1 MPKTLNFTPGPW
13 YFIKSNRPK
22 ATLVYKNRISGPDIR
37 SANETLFASRR
48 NDPAVEADLFL
59 AMHAPE
65 MYEVLSRLADRG
77 TGPLYAIDRASIAD
91 LLARINAGCPN
102 QVNEPYPRN

>member
-22 ATLVYKNRISGPDIR
+22 ATLVFSENSFSENSSR
-37 SANETLFASRR
+37 NETLFASRR
-48 NDPAVEADLFL
+48 TDARVSNDLFL

-65 MYEVLSRLADRG
+65 MYEVLSRIAGRG
-77 TGPLYAIDRASIAD
+77 VGPLYAIDRASVAD
-91 LLARINAGCPN
+91 LLARISAGCPN